1 MVWDG
6 DVDRE
11 VVRWSVLDTYVLC
24 ESGPLEVVVNGS
36 GSIVC
41 FF

>member
-11 VVRWSVLDTYVLC
+11 VVRWSVLGACFWC
-24 ESGPLEVVVNGS
+24 EDGLLEVVVNDL
-36 GSIVC
+36 GSIIC
-41 FF
+41 LI